1 MRANPATAVTAATPA
16 DGAGILGAAAGPTAA
31 AGPGAD
37 GAFVIPAPAV
47 PFLPVAGDARRFP
60 VRRVYCVGRNYA
72 AHAIEMGHDPDREDP
87 FFFQKNPDG
96 LLPGGGRFPY
106 PAATSDVHHE
116 IELVAALASGG
127 TNIPAG
133 DALSCVYG
141 YAVGIDMT
149 RRDLQAAAKKAGRPW
164 EVAKAFEHA
173 APCSAI
179 APAAGIGHP
188 DRGAVTLEVNGEMR
202 QCGDLAQL
210 IWKVPE
216 IISYLSGL
224 FALAGGDLIFTGT
237 PAGVGP
243 VARGDQLRGRV
254 AGVGEIE
261 VEVV

>member
-1 MRANPATAVTAATPA
+1 MNAPLPAAAAAATP
-16 DGAGILGAAAGPTAA
+16 DGTARTAGAEAAGAASAA
-31 AGPGAD
+31 AD
-37 GAFVIPAPAV
+37 AFVIPAPAV
-47 PFLPVAGDARRFP
+47 PSLPVVGAPRRFP

-106 PAATSDVHHE
+106 PTATGDVHHE
-116 IELVAALASGG
+116 VELVVALASGG
-127 TNIPAG
+127 THIAVE
-133 DALSCVYG
+133 DALTHVYG

-149 RRDLQAAAKKAGRPW
+149 RRDLQAVAKKAGRPW

-173 APCSAI
+173 APCSAVS
-179 APAAGIGHP
+179 PAADVGHP
-188 DRGAVTLEVNGEMR
+188 VRGAVTLEVNGEMR
-202 QCGDLAQL
+202 QSGDLAQL

-216 IISYLSGL
+216 IISCLSGL
-224 FALAGGDLIFTGT
+224 FTLAGGDLVFTGT

-243 VARGDQLRGRV
+243 VVRGDRLRGRV

-261 VEVV
+261 VEVA